1 MENHTVVEHAIKK
14 KQKCSVCDKTFLLK
28 WRLMKHMKGH
38 SQPTKT
44 CNYFINAI
52 ECPFEELGCKFQHAH
67 STNDEK
73 CSQPYKYVEDEN
85 ATFVGTIL
93 MIRKALRSTPYQSTW
108 IGFERVELYIRPNQ
122 ELEVSHYKVL

>member
-1 MENHTVVEHAIKK
+1 
-14 KQKCSVCDKTFLLK
+14 
-28 WRLMKHMKGH
+28 MKVH

-52 ECPFEELGCKFQHAH
+52 ECPFEDIGCKFQHAH

-73 CSQPYKYVEDEN
+73 CSQPHKYVEDEN

-108 IGFERVELYIRPNQ
+108 IGFKRVDLNRRCNQ
-122 ELEVSHYKVL
+122 EPEVSHMPIVAGLILV